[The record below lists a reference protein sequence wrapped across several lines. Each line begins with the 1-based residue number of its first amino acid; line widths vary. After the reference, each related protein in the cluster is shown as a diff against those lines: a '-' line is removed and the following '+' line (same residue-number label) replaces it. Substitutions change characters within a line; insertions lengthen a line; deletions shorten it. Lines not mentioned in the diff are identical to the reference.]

1 MRKSRC
7 LRPWLACFLGFVGL
21 VAFGLSTAHGAVP
34 EAPALEGKP
43 APDFALSSLDGTII
57 RLSDYRGKV
66 VLLDFW
72 HTY

>member
-1 MRKSRC
+1 MRE
-7 LRPWLACFLGFVGL
+7 LRGLRTVMAFATALGSL
-21 VAFGLSTAHGAVP
+21 VWFGLSTVQGAIP
-34 EAPALEGKP
+34 TLEGKP
-43 APDFALSSLDGTII
+43 APDFALPSLDGTII

>member
-1 MRKSRC
+1 MTRIRC
-7 LRPWLACFLGFVGL
+7 LRTLMACIVVLGGL
-21 VAFGLSTAHGAVP
+21 IWFGLSTTQAAVP
-34 EAPALEGKP
+34 EIPTLEGKP
-43 APDFALSSLDGTII
+43 APDFALPSLDGTII